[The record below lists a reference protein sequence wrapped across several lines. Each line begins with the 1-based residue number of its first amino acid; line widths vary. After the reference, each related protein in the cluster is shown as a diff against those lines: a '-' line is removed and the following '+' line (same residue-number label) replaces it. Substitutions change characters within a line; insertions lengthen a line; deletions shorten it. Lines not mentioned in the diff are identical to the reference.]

1 MAQTKKSNVARADA
15 APRQS
20 KSKPKT
26 QRAAVKKTAPRKTAP
41 RKPKTQV
48 KSKTRTRRAVVKKTA
63 PRKTASRKTSAHASA
78 PQSAAALGTLSL
90 DAPTPAQKIPPH
102 ILVFIPGFMGSQL
115 RDRETKE
122 IVWLDFSH
130 IPTNPLEWGAW
141 LDDLFAKMKYPNT
154 QLEPYDLVE
163 DVLFLPPLVKQEQY
177 SRLLSLLKGWG
188 YRINPLDGVQAE
200 RLAFTFAYDWRQN
213 NRLSGKQLSDAVRAW
228 HEQYPDH
235 QIWLMGHSNGGIVAR
250 WCLEKEGGKE
260 IVSRLILLASPWDGA
275 AKGLYALLNGFD
287 LFLRWGFDPAHIG
300 ERTRATLR
308 TFPNIYAL
316 LPQARPFVTDS
327 NDESLDPFDGAK
339 WLHEPALYDLLA
351 DGKAFNQELGNQ
363 LSVETLAFFGRKL
376 KTTTGARVTTDANGN
391 WRDIQFLEIE
401 RGDGTVPEY
410 SASYPHAQQNIP
422 VVAEHGSVYANSA
435 VQEILRWELL
445 DKYTGAVQTRA
456 ALTTDRFAI
465 EFNPAK
471 HAYRPGETIS
481 IVATVTQNKN
491 QQPFAAATIFAELSW
506 AQALPGSSAD
516 APRKLPDTQLT
527 PRAAGQWEGQLVAP
541 ATEGYYRLRGMVM
554 LPDEPELTLEEI
566 IAVENRP

>member
-1 MAQTKKSNVARADA
+1 MTSTKKSKTAHADA
-15 APRQS
+15 APRKPKIQT
-20 KSKPKT
+20 KSKPKPKPKPKSKSST
-26 QRAAVKKTAPRKTAP
+26 QRAAVKKTAPRKTAS
-41 RKPKTQV
+41 R
-48 KSKTRTRRAVVKKTA
+48 KTA
-63 PRKTASRKTSAHASA
+63 PRKTTARARAPKTV
-78 PQSAAALGTLSL
+78 PALGTLSP
-90 DAPTPAQKIPPH
+90 DAAAPAQGIPPH

-115 RDRETKE
+115 RDKKSGE
-122 IVWLDFSH
+122 IVWLDFSK
-130 IPTNPLEWGAW
+130 IPLNPLDWGAW
-141 LDDLFAKMKYPNT
+141 LDGLFAKMKYPNE
-154 QLEPYDLVE
+154 QLEPYGLVQ

-177 SRLLSLLKGWG
+177 SRLLTLLKSWD
-188 YRINPLDGVQAE
+188 YRINPDQGVQAE
-200 RLAFTFAYDWRQN
+200 RIAFTFAYDWRQN

-250 WCLEKEGGKE
+250 WCIEKEGGKE
-260 IVSRLILLASPWDGA
+260 IVDRLILLASPWDGA

-316 LPQARPFVTDS
+316 LPQARAFVSDPH
-327 NDESLDPFDGAK
+327 DAPLDPFDGDK
-339 WLHEPALYDLLA
+339 WLHAPELYAMLA
-351 DGKAFNQELGNQ
+351 DGKAFNQELGKA

-376 KTTTGARVTTDANGN
+376 KTTTGARVTPDAHGN
-391 WRDIQFLEIE
+391 WLDVEFLEIE

-410 SASYPHAQQNIP
+410 SASYPHARQNIP

-456 ALTTDRFAI
+456 ALTTDRLTI
-465 EFNPAK
+465 EFKPDKN
-471 HAYRPGETIS
+471 AYRPGETIA
-481 IVATVTQNKN
+481 VAASVTQNEN
-491 QQPFAAATIFAELSW
+491 QEPYAAATIFAELSW

-516 APRKLPDTQLT
+516 APKKLPDTQLT
-527 PRAAGQWEGQLVAP
+527 LRAPGQFEGQLAAP

-554 LPDEPELTLEEI
+554 LPGEPELALEEI
-566 IAVENRP
+566 IAVENMP